1 MKLKSVK
8 KELKE
13 ALQNSLLTTAEWEVL
28 VEESKTN
35 KELEGKLN
43 EAQEQFKSITD
54 GNYESDDFVTSVKSL
69 NGAVDFAEVL
79 RGWDIV
85 EKIREYQD
93 IYKMGYVFKD
103 EYFVSPI
110 PLVLVNLDPERILM
124 KRPEKWYENNKDNL
138 VKLLDKLIM
147 RENLKSGKSVT
158 KEPLKDFISRN
169 SLEKYPKILC
179 YYMQKE
185 GVFSRQDGFEKALKP
200 YQKYISKKFDKT
212 ILEHNPNLK
221 KFTYASMV
229 KDYFGLVLD
238 ESQNAPKLAK
248 QLKKAGISYTDKEI
262 QHFGEVKNWWEDWN
276 YKNYSTMG
284 NDLFR
289 VRDLWVDYAD
299 FEIPTLVDKWAFN
312 GSCNSQGNCGQAT
325 SYVLNTLE
333 EARYCYIYDT
343 WDEPIARFYYVQDCN
358 GVLGVADLYCENGH
372 GYYLAPQILLCVA
385 YGKRLSDFVKYENKI
400 VYMTNDSGYWSNL
413 SADSYSHYVTGEI
426 EPIEPYGGVI
436 NDFNKSIGQVWSEN
450 LERYIATDNSDFVY
464 CSNIEDYEWNDEVYI
479 CDHCEESLSPRGD
492 YFEVSDGTIFCSE
505 DCATHQYIYADYE
518 SDYID
523 RDYACFCPDCGCVFH
538 DENGAWGEDG
548 EYYCPDCVE
557 DHEEEGEE

>member
-13 ALQNSLLTTAEWEVL
+13 AFQNSLLTTAEWEVL

-43 EAQEQFKSITD
+43 EAQEQLKSITD
-54 GNYESDDFVTSVKSL
+54 GNYESDDFVTSVKAL

-93 IYKMGYVFKD
+93 IFKMGYTFKD

-110 PLVLVNLDPERILM
+110 PLVLVSLDPERILM
-124 KRPEKWYENNKDNL
+124 KIPEKWYENNKDNL

-147 RENLKSGKSVT
+147 RENLKSGESGKSVT

-169 SLEKYPKILC
+169 SLENYPKVLC

-185 GVFSRQDGFEKALKP
+185 GVFPRQDGFEKALKP
-200 YQKYISKKFDKT
+200 YQEYISKKFDKA

-276 YKNYSTMG
+276 DKNYSTMG
-284 NDLFR
+284 HDLFR

-312 GSCNSQGNCGQAT
+312 GSCNNWDSGAGADTHLVLKHFGFNYLKGYSTIINSNGEVFLCPSMRTYFYKDSNGDLGHAGTYADFEGTRAKACYEFTTTLLCIVFNRKINEFSKIYGMNISCDSYIDNNRNYINFWANQARNDYAKWGT
-325 SYVLNTLE
+325 AEVFSKFDEEDMDEYRTTHYSLRYTINNELSPSERSSLLYSHTFYSGHVLKSGTKQSGHIVLNALK
-333 EARYCYIYDT
+333 
-343 WDEPIARFYYVQDCN
+343 
-358 GVLGVADLYCENGH
+358 DLLST
-372 GYYLAPQILLCVA
+372 GY
-385 YGKRLSDFVKYENKI
+385 
-400 VYMTNDSGYWSNL
+400 
-413 SADSYSHYVTGEI
+413 
-426 EPIEPYGGVI
+426 
-436 NDFNKSIGQVWSEN
+436 
-450 LERYIATDNSDFVY
+450 
-464 CSNIEDYEWNDEVYI
+464 
-479 CDHCEESLSPRGD
+479 
-492 YFEVSDGTIFCSE
+492 
-505 DCATHQYIYADYE
+505 
-518 SDYID
+518 
-523 RDYACFCPDCGCVFH
+523 
-538 DENGAWGEDG
+538 
-548 EYYCPDCVE
+548 
-557 DHEEEGEE
+557 